1 MNVASRFVK
10 ITLIGLGFLV
20 VAGLSAYLT
29 LTFIVKGEETVIVPD
44 IAGKDVVS
52 VLRLM
57 TELGLNTKVK
67 GSEYS
72 ADVPTNHVIFQEP
85 RPGVEIKKDRD
96 VRIIISK
103 GAKTVVAPKLKG
115 LSIQQARIIL
125 SENGLCLGNQSRV
138 FDGNIRKEEII
149 SQTPSPGSNI
159 ERGRCVDLL
168 LSLGGRPA
176 AYKMPDVIGR
186 PIEDAFLLM
195 DAVGFRL
202 GNIQAVFIKNKPFD
216 MVVGQIPPVGHRI
229 LEGSRVNLKVNKPPE
244 DDGQRIV
251 GGFSG
256 VGLFR
261 YRLGHGFLKRHIRIR
276 LNGFGTSHVLFDDM
290 VGPGEEIWH
299 LIPNVRDAA
308 VLLYEDGE
316 LINTAG
322 VRGWDR
328 NQSAPDD
335 FRFTL
340 SGDRFPSLAEI
351 RD

>member
-1 MNVASRFVK
+1 MASRFVK

>member
-1 MNVASRFVK
+1 MASRFVK
-10 ITLIGLGFLV
+10 ITLIGLGFFV

-29 LTFIVKGEETVIVPD
+29 LTFIVKGEETVVVPD

-52 VLRLM
+52 VLQLL
-57 TELGLNTKVK
+57 TDLGLNTKVK

-72 ADVPTNHVIFQEP
+72 ADVPANHVIFQEP

-115 LSIQQARIIL
+115 LSIQQARIIIA
-125 SENGLCLGNQSRV
+125 ENGLCLGNQSRV
-138 FDGNIRKEEII
+138 FDGNFRREEII

-176 AYKMPDVIGR
+176 AYKMPDLMGR
-186 PIEDAFLLM
+186 PIEDVFLLM

-202 GNIQAVFIKNKPFD
+202 GNIQAVFLKNKPFD
-216 MVVGQIPPVGHRI
+216 MVVGQIPPAGHQI
-229 LEGSRVNLKVNKPPE
+229 LEGSRVNLKVNKPPD

-299 LIPNVRDAA
+299 LIPNIRDAA

-322 VRGWDR
+322 VRGWNR

-351 RD
+351 RE

>member
-1 MNVASRFVK
+1 MASRFVK
-10 ITLIGLGFLV
+10 ITLIGLGFFV

-29 LTFIVKGEETVIVPD
+29 LTFIVKGEETVVVPD

-72 ADVPTNHVIFQEP
+72 ADVPADHVIFQEP

-115 LSIQQARIIL
+115 LPIQQARIIIA
-125 SENGLCLGNQSRV
+125 ENGLCLGNQSRV
-138 FDGNIRKEEII
+138 FDGNFRKEEII

-168 LSLGGRPA
+168 LSLGVRPA
-176 AYKMPDVIGR
+176 AYKMPDLIGR

-195 DAVGFRL
+195 DAVSFRL
-202 GNIQAVFIKNKPFD
+202 GNIQAVFQKNKPFD
-216 MVVGQIPPVGHRI
+216 MVVEQIPPAGHRI
-229 LEGSRVNLKVNKPPE
+229 LEGSRVNLKVNKPPD
-244 DDGQRIV
+244 DDGQRILD
-251 GGFSG
+251 GFSG

-299 LIPNVRDAA
+299 LIPNIRDAA

-322 VRGWDR
+322 VRGWNR

-351 RD
+351 RE